1 MNRLSELLSQHI
13 GVEFWVASLVAIA
26 IVTVVANQIAQVL
39 LRHAWRVTQRTA
51 TVWDDALVQSASR
64 PVLAAMWVIGLGYM
78 ARVLQKQVEPAFIDE
93 VLAIRDVLLIACV
106 AGFLLRFA
114 GRVGTNVEARR
125 LERGEEIDHT
135 TVDALVK
142 LARLVVVVV
151 ALLVA
156 AQTLGFQI
164 GGLLA
169 LGGVGGLA
177 VGLAAKDI
185 LANFFGGLTIYLDR
199 PFSVGDWIRS
209 PDRAIEGTVEYIS
222 WRHTRVRAF
231 NKNPIYVPNAVFTN
245 IVVENPSRMTHR
257 RIKETIGVRYDDF
270 ASVEAIVDEIRAM
283 LEAHEGIDATQTL
296 IVNFNLFGASSLD
309 IMVYTFT
316 KTVVWTEYH
325 HVKQDVLMRIGR
337 IVEAHGAEI
346 AFPTQ
351 TLHLRGGQADED
363 DGPPAE
369 EEGKEAT
376 EASAAASASGT
387 AAARAS

>member
-13 GVEFWVASLVAIA
+13 GIELWVASLVAIA
-26 IVTVVANQIAQVL
+26 LITVVANQVAQVL
-39 LRHAWRVTQRTA
+39 LRQAARVTEKTS

-64 PVLAAMWVIGLGYM
+64 PVLAAMWIIGAGFM
-78 ARVLQKQVEPAFIDE
+78 ARVLQRQVDVAFIEE
-93 VLAIRDVLLIACV
+93 VLALRDVGLIACV
-106 AGFLLRFA
+106 ASFLVRFA
-114 GRVGTNVEARR
+114 GRVGANVEARR
-125 LERGEEIDHT
+125 LARGEEVDHT

-142 LARLVVVVV
+142 LARLVTIVV

-177 VGLAAKDI
+177 VGLAAKDL

-209 PDRAIEGTVEYIS
+209 PDKSIEGTVEYIS
-222 WRHTRVRAF
+222 WRHTRIRAF
-231 NKNPIYVPNAVFTN
+231 NKNPIYVPNAVFTS
-245 IVVENPSRMTHR
+245 IVVENPSRMSHR

-270 ASVEAIVDEIRAM
+270 AVVKPIVDDIRTM
-283 LEAHEGIDATQTL
+283 LETHEGIDTTQTL

-316 KTVVWTEYH
+316 KTIVWVEYH
-325 HVKQDVLMRIGR
+325 HVKQDVLLKIGEIIER
-337 IVEAHGAEI
+337 HGAEI

-351 TLHLRGGQADED
+351 TLHLRQDA
-363 DGPPAE
+363 A
-369 EEGKEAT
+369 EAT
-376 EASAAASASGT
+376 GDGAADGSISRAASPPDP
-387 AAARAS
+387 AR